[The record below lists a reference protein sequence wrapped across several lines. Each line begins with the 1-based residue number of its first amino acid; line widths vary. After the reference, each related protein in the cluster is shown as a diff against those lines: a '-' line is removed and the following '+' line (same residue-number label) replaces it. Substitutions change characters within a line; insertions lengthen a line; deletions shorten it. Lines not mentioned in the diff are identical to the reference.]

1 MLFVFSPVCFLM
13 LVIYVLP
20 YAQQLPASFQPLVN
34 LVPYISI
41 GLGAILA
48 WRFNRSRIFFS
59 LLFLFLIFIAI
70 DMRSGLTE
78 TENQVLL
85 LSISLLLPLNILL
98 IGFYKE
104 RGIFTQHGL
113 VRFAL
118 FAVQG
123 LGVWWLINHKNVS
136 WMPLLE
142 THWLTLS
149 WLVDAQQGI
158 SQLSWLLFFS
168 VMFWQIVKIA
178 RNPILFESA
187 VLNSLLLI
195 MLILI
200 ENPNTLTDSLI
211 FSFSAVLLII
221 ALVQESYGMAYI
233 DELTGLP
240 GRRAMNSTLLS
251 LGNRFSIA
259 MIDIDH
265 FKKFNDTHG
274 HDIGDQVLRMV
285 AQRIGEV
292 TGGGRP
298 ARYGGEEFSV
308 IFPGKSVTD
317 VFAHL
322 EVVRQKIEETPFS
335 IRGKDRPKKAP
346 DKGSRKR
353 ITKTKQV
360 KVTVSIGVAERSE
373 KNSTPDD
380 VMKAADKALYRAKE
394 KGRNQV
400 CKL

>member
-1 MLFVFSPVCFLM
+1 ML
-13 LVIYVLP
+13 LVYVLP
-20 YAQQLPASFQPLVN
+20 YAEQLPASYHSLVI
-34 LVPYISI
+34 LVPYIALV
-41 GLGAILA
+41 LGAILA

-59 LLFLFLIFIAI
+59 LLFLFLVLLAFE
-70 DMRSGLTE
+70 MRPELTE

-85 LSISLLLPLNILL
+85 FSMSILLPLNILL

-113 VRFAL
+113 VIFIFFAL
-118 FAVQG
+118 QG
-123 LGVWWLINHKNVS
+123 LGVWWLINHENVS

-142 THWLTLS
+142 AHWLTFP
-149 WLVDAQQGI
+149 WLLDAQQGV
-158 SQLSWLLFFS
+158 SQLSWVLFFC
-168 VMFWQIVKIA
+168 VMIWQIVKIA
-178 RNPILFESA
+178 RNPIFLESA
-187 VLNSLLLI
+187 VFSSLLLI
-195 MLILI
+195 MLALI
-200 ENPNTLTDSLI
+200 DNPDTLTLSLI

-240 GRRAMNSTLLS
+240 GRRAMMSTLMS

-274 HDIGDQVLRMV
+274 HDTGDQVLRMV

-298 ARYGGEEFSV
+298 VRYGGEEFAV
-308 IFPGKSVTD
+308 IFPGKNVTD
-317 VFAHL
+317 IFAHL
-322 EVVRQKIEETPFS
+322 EVVRQKIEETPFN
-335 IRGKDRPKKAP
+335 IRGKDRPKKVP
-346 DKGSRKR
+346 EKR
-353 ITKTKQV
+353 VGKKITKTKQV
-360 KVTVSIGVAERSE
+360 KVTVSIGVAERTE
-373 KNSTPDD
+373 KSRSPDE

-400 CKL
+400 CK